1 MEVVEPN
8 RDPRCRGILD
18 APAPGAPC
26 CGEFTVWLPPTDR
39 QLALRGFADV
49 VEFALELEL
58 FEPCYL
64 LMVLAGARRHVQAVL
79 VDPPAPVVLGCASLR
94 IPGVR
99 GRARAAAVIARAE
112 VPWAP
117 PREDDLCAF
126 QQLRGHLAGTGVD
139 LLDWI
144 QVAGDGERFRSLAIS
159 VDTDATA

>member
-1 MEVVEPN
+1 
-8 RDPRCRGILD
+8 
-18 APAPGAPC
+18 
-26 CGEFTVWLPPTDR
+26 
-39 QLALRGFADV
+39 
-49 VEFALELEL
+49 
-58 FEPCYL
+58 
-64 LMVLAGARRHVQAVL
+64 
-79 VDPPAPVVLGCASLR
+79 
-94 IPGVR
+94 
-99 GRARAAAVIARAE
+99 